1 MKDWDAIC
9 RDLSSGEDSDE
20 YDELNVQSV
29 TKNAKRVA
37 ELMHHLIP
45 GLDPNE
51 GGAQPMGMNRASIL
65 REHLSRRAEGG
76 KATPPAKA
84 AEATPPAS
92 ATVAAEPPAAVAA
105 EPPAAPAAA
114 EPHASATDA
123 APPSS
128 PDASP
133 DAVESC
139 A

>member
-105 EPPAAPAAA
+105 A

>member
-20 YDELNVQSV
+20 HDELNVQSV

-76 KATPPAKA
+76 KAPPPAKT

-92 ATVAAEPPAAVAA
+92 ATVAA

-114 EPHASATDA
+114 EPHASATDV

-128 PDASP
+128 LDASS